1 MEMIEIHLMEMV
13 LTWPDECYQIVNCVF
28 ATSIKLVNT
37 LMKYNVQEIL
47 VSYYHDHMGEDRT
60 PRWFAMKFILFLLS
74 FIKKQIGNDQI
85 TLNGDGSHLISAIR
99 LWIVSLHAV

>member
-1 MEMIEIHLMEMV
+1 
-13 LTWPDECYQIVNCVF
+13 
-28 ATSIKLVNT
+28 
-37 LMKYNVQEIL
+37 MKYNVQEIL

-99 LWIVSLHAV
+99 L